1 MLPADLRDNPGYT
14 LLAELKHDDLGEFTH
29 AYYWQKRSWVIWAH
43 YAFSLGV
50 LAAIARVALVSR
62 FGVEDWLTGF
72 GLGVVGFVLLFP
84 IHEGLHG
91 LAYKLLGAREVRFAF
106 SLRQLYAY
114 ARAHRFVADARRYAL
129 IAPAPFVVINAA
141 LIAAAFAFEPF
152 RFHLLCTLL
161 IHTASTS
168 GDFALLN
175 FLWLN
180 RARGVVACDD
190 ADERKSYF
198 YAPSRG

>member
-1 MLPADLRDNPGYT
+1 VSPADLRNNPGYT
-14 LLAELKHDDLGEFTH
+14 LLAEIRHDDLGDFTNTF
-29 AYYWQKRSWVIWAH
+29 YWQKRSWLIWAH

-50 LAAIARVALVSR
+50 LAAIARVAFLGRYDVD
-62 FGVEDWLTGF
+62 DWLTGF

-84 IHEGLHG
+84 VHEGLHG

-114 ARAHRFVADARRYAL
+114 ALAHRFVADARRFAFVAL
-129 IAPAPFVVINAA
+129 APFVVINMA

-152 RFHLLCTLL
+152 RFYLLCALL
-161 IHTASTS
+161 IHTASTGS
-168 GDFALLN
+168 DFALLN

-180 RARGVVACDD
+180 RAHGVVTYDD

-198 YAPSRG
+198 YASPEG